1 MTILFFSC
9 HGNRFVKSWRE
20 FLKRPQSLPVIK
32 SVSNA
37 MLLCDCDENGLVYDL
52 DSLMDGEPDSM

>member
-1 MTILFFSC
+1 M
-9 HGNRFVKSWRE
+9 KSWRE